1 MRREWGFE
9 EGTGG
14 FWAPWEIRRT
24 DLDSEEISKILE
36 RLRETG
42 RLVIEGVDSA
52 GQKSLF
58 IDI

>member
-1 MRREWGFE
+1 MKKEQVVS
-9 EGTGG
+9 
-14 FWAPWEIRRT
+14 WAPWEIRRT
-24 DLDSEEISKILE
+24 DLASEEISKILE